1 MTRDEATGAV
11 ATELG
16 GTAVSVEGG
25 PTGLLVRCGAER
37 IADVVRGLRDGSA
50 CFDYFTF
57 MTAVDYPPSGEDAG
71 RLDLHYHLRSIPNK
85 LTAVVVTSIPRDGV
99 SVRTVSDLFAG
110 ADWHERECYDLFGV
124 VFAGHRN
131 LTRILLPDDW
141 RGHPLRKDYRQEE
154 NDLLY
159 VPESRWPEMAAPRTP
174 EAAAAAQPK
183 GKAAQGGA
191 G

>member
-1 MTRDEATGAV
+1 MTRDEATNAV
-11 ATELG
+11 ATELEG
-16 GTAVSVEGG
+16 IALSVEDG
-25 PTGLLVRCGAER
+25 PMGLLVRCD
-37 IADVVRGLRDGSA
+37 ADRVAHVVRGLRDGSA

-57 MTAVDYPPSGEDAG
+57 MTAVDYPPTDEDAG
-71 RLDLHYHLRSIPNK
+71 RLDLHYHLRSVRHR
-85 LTAVVVTSIPRDGV
+85 LTAVVVTTIPRDGV

-154 NDLLY
+154 NDLRY
-159 VPESRWPEMAAPRTP
+159 VPWKCWPETSEPRKPEATAAP
-174 EAAAAAQPK
+174 A
-183 GKAAQGGA
+183 KAKPGQGGA